1 MPTVRTPAQEAAE
14 DIFFGQIV
22 IIWARWFFILAG
34 AILALWSSA
43 TISEL
48 TLAVVFI
55 VALMGINF
63 LVHGRYL
70 LEKPANRL
78 LILVTALL
86 DLVVIT
92 LLVLTWRGQG
102 GLQSQFFIFY
112 YPLLLAFALVFPPK
126 ATLSFTAL
134 TLGAYSLACFT
145 SDPAFFVAEGALK
158 LFAMRVITLA
168 ATGGLGTYYWRV
180 QRSQRRALANRPS
193 PLPRV
198 MDAPAVSAQG

>member
-1 MPTVRTPAQEAAE
+1 MPNVRTPTQEAAE

-63 LVHGRYL
+63 FVHGRYL

-86 DLVVIT
+86 DLIIIT
-92 LLVLTWRGQG
+92 LLVLTWQGEG
-102 GLQSQFFIFY
+102 GLRSQFFIFY
-112 YPLLLAFALVFPPK
+112 YPLL
-126 ATLSFTAL
+126 
-134 TLGAYSLACFT
+134 
-145 SDPAFFVAEGALK
+145 
-158 LFAMRVITLA
+158 RVITLA
-168 ATGGLGTYYWRV
+168 ATSGLGTYYWRV
-180 QRSQRRALANRPS
+180 QRSQQRTLANRPI